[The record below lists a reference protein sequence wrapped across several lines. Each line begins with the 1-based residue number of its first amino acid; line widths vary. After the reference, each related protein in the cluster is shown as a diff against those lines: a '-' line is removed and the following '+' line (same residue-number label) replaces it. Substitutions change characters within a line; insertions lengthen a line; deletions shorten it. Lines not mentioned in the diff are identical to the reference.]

1 MFAQAFAWIF
11 TSLDPIAH
19 MSDFAIVIP
28 NYNQSHFL
36 PWALESLRHQSV
48 PFHVALMD
56 GGSSDN
62 FQVVAE
68 SYSDM
73 IDHLESGPDGGQSA
87 AIKKGKASIPGDFVA
102 WLNADD
108 YYFPGA
114 FEKVASLFEE
124 NPSIDVVYGD
134 AVHVTADG
142 FFLSYFPPVQSFNP
156 KDLTRSCFIC
166 QPACF
171 VRRKAYERVGG
182 IDASLKYTMDW
193 DLWHRLSLSGAK
205 FHYLHELLAAVR
217 YYPGTKTMSGNWR
230 RYAEIWRIERK
241 YGHRPLPFSW
251 FGFYR
256 YDLSL
261 KEKRNFLEEI
271 FLSTLDKLRKV
282 KKRIGRSQR
291 KGSRI
296 KQTLY
301 GFHRWEPVVET
312 GCTIQLP
319 WYGKRQWH
327 RLYLEIAPVDD
338 EYVIRINDSLCQSTV
353 HENGRLV
360 VEVPPMMD
368 PHRKITITKSG
379 GGDWQLLAFSCKLT
393 GSDGV

>member
-1 MFAQAFAWIF
+1 MLI
-11 TSLDPIAH
+11 SHDPIAH
-19 MSDFAIVIP
+19 MPDFAIVIP

-36 PWALESLRHQSV
+36 PWALESLKHQSV
-48 PFHVALMD
+48 RFNVALMD

-62 FQVVAE
+62 FQAVAE
-68 SYSDM
+68 SYSHM
-73 IDHLESGPDGGQSA
+73 IAHLESGPDGGQSA

-114 FEKVASLFEE
+114 LEKVSSFFEE

-134 AVHVTADG
+134 AVHVTAEG

-156 KDLTRSCFIC
+156 EDLTRSCFIC

-171 VRRKAYERVGG
+171 VRRKAYEQVGG
-182 IDASLKYTMDW
+182 INSDLKYTMDW
-193 DLWHRLSLSGAK
+193 DLWHRLSLAGAK

-230 RYAEIWRIERK
+230 RYVEIWRIERK
-241 YGHRPLPFSW
+241 YGHRLLPFSW

-261 KEKRNFLEEI
+261 KGKRNFIEEF
-271 FLSTLDKLRKV
+271 FLYMLDKLRKS
-282 KKRIGRSQR
+282 KKRIRKFQRAGGRM
-291 KGSRI
+291 

-312 GCTIQLP
+312 GCTVHLP
-319 WYGKRQWH
+319 WYDERQWR
-327 RLYLEIAPVDD
+327 RLYLKVNPFDD
-338 EYVIRINDSLCQSTV
+338 EYIIKINDLSCQYAV
-353 HENGRLV
+353 DERNLLMID
-360 VEVPPMMD
+360 VPPITD
-368 PHRKITITKSG
+368 PYRKITIAKLG
-379 GGDWQLLAFSCKLT
+379 RGYWQLLGFSCQLT